1 MAFTNYSAL
10 VHTIAVVVVMAT
22 TRVDTTAMA
31 SPNHDYEYNKLH
43 QKTYGLDVSFPQ
55 HHAKIST
62 NYDWLPH
69 NDPKRS
75 SPNHPDYVSPPQE
88 YMGMPLQLLGNR
100 QDFYDAFLE
109 SCRHRDHD
117 ACDESERDRL
127 EMNLR
132 QPQSMV
138 NYTTL
143 GFEKVKVPKNVFK
156 VLKQFWEDN
165 KGTEEVEEWIHGN
178 TYTNHVRNLY
188 LSLLDRFA
196 ILVLHPSRPSFLF
209 VSKIQSPTF

>member
-1 MAFTNYSAL
+1 MTFINS
-10 VHTIAVVVVMAT
+10 AVVAAITLLHTAALT
-22 TRVDTTAMA
+22 TA

-55 HHAKIST
+55 HHTKIST

-75 SPNHPDYVSPPQE
+75 SPNHPNYASPPQE
-88 YMGMPLQLLGNR
+88 YKDMPLQILGNR
-100 QDFYDAFLE
+100 QDFYDSFLE
-109 SCRHRDHD
+109 ACRHHDHD
-117 ACDESERDRL
+117 ACDESEKDRL

-143 GFEKVKVPKNVFK
+143 GFEKVKVPKKVFN
-156 VLKQFWEDN
+156 VLKKFWEAN
-165 KGTEEVEEWIHGN
+165 MGTEEVEEWNHGN
-178 TYTNHVRNLY
+178 TYTNHVSGRCV
-188 LSLLDRFA
+188 
-196 ILVLHPSRPSFLF
+196 LVGYLF
-209 VSKIQSPTF
+209 VAYDVIEY